1 MSESLGKED
10 LLEEEI
16 LDAGLKENKLEN
28 SKEIIK

>member
-16 LDAGLKENKLEN
+16 VDAGLKDNKLEN
-28 SKEIIK
+28 SREIRK